1 MAIFSSY
8 AKWSRKILYP
18 FDIINESVYQEYD
31 LAFDLF
37 GNVLIGLKLINIGGV
52 LFLGIA
58 FPVSLQSHAWETNR
72 KAFQKE
78 EIFTHVMWIT
88 A

>member
-18 FDIINESVYQEYD
+18 FDIMNESVYQEYD

-37 GNVLIGLKLINIGGV
+37 GNVLIGLKLVNIGGV

-58 FPVSLQSHAWETNR
+58 VPVSLQSHAWETTR
-72 KAFQKE
+72 KHFKKRK
-78 EIFTHVMWIT
+78 FSPM
-88 A
+88 